1 DRVIVPPEHDFA
13 HWREAQG
20 WTDGGGDV
28 ALTHYETLGVPRDA
42 SRADIT
48 AAFRSQMRALH
59 GDAGGD
65 DELAKHVSSA
75 YNVLSNA
82 SRRATYDRTRDCRAD
97 R

>member
-1 DRVIVPPEHDFA
+1 M
-13 HWREAQG
+13 
-20 WTDGGGDV
+20 